1 VPELAIRNI
10 AMLDRLGSF
19 DGPFDIIVRD
29 GSIEDVGRGLAVPP
43 GAAVLEGDGLFLMPG
58 AFDCHSHL
66 TISSLDMS
74 GLLDQPL
81 SRWALEAAVNTRR
94 TLEAGITF
102 VRDAAGADAGIR
114 DAIRDGVIP
123 GPETQISIVLVAQT
137 GGHGDG
143 FLSGPGL
150 EMASQYILP
159 DYPGRPP
166 FLVDGVDAMRHVVR
180 TILRAGA
187 DWIKLAT
194 TGGVLSP
201 HDDPLGAELTLEE
214 ITTAVFEAGRK
225 GRAVMVHAFGG
236 EGVDNAIAAGVRS
249 IEHGIFLTEEQAA
262 RMAEAGCWLV
272 PTLAVMEDV
281 FALARS
287 GALPPALARKALE
300 VESLQGKAV
309 EIARAAGVRIALG
322 TDSFT
327 RQAHGRNL
335 REITLMRR
343 AGLSP
348 AEALL
353 AATTGG
359 AELCAV
365 AERLGSLEPGRRF
378 DAILLDE
385 DPSDT
390 LVFERPEAVTGVFK
404 AGVPVVRHPRL
415 GA

>member
-1 VPELAIRNI
+1 
-10 AMLDRLGSF
+10 
-19 DGPFDIIVRD
+19 
-29 GSIEDVGRGLAVPP
+29 
-43 GAAVLEGDGLFLMPG
+43 
-58 AFDCHSHL
+58 
-66 TISSLDMS
+66 
-74 GLLDQPL
+74 
-81 SRWALEAAVNTRR
+81 
-94 TLEAGITF
+94 
-102 VRDAAGADAGIR
+102 
-114 DAIRDGVIP
+114 
-123 GPETQISIVLVAQT
+123 
-137 GGHGDG
+137 
-143 FLSGPGL
+143 
-150 EMASQYILP
+150 
-159 DYPGRPP
+159 
-166 FLVDGVDAMRHVVR
+166 
-180 TILRAGA
+180 
-187 DWIKLAT
+187 
-194 TGGVLSP
+194 
-201 HDDPLGAELTLEE
+201 
-214 ITTAVFEAGRK
+214 
-225 GRAVMVHAFGG
+225 MVHAFGG
-236 EGVDNAIAAGVRS
+236 EGVDNAITAGVRS

-262 RMAEAGCWLV
+262 RMAETGCWLV

-300 VESLQGKAV
+300 VEPLQGRAV

-335 REITLMRR
+335 REITLMHR

-353 AATTGG
+353 AATAGG

-365 AERLGSLEPGRRF
+365 AERYGNLEPGCTF

-415 GA
+415 DT